1 MDQKLKNDHG
11 FIHIPCNELDIFIL
25 SDGYFGIGYHQPI
38 LAPGIPQHLVKTEL
52 RNLYLSESY
61 YEAPINVMLIKK
73 DDRAILVDTGEG
85 FYDDE
90 NAGRLLYSLNAAGFT
105 PESVTDILITHAH
118 RDHIG
123 GILSKNGDFIFPNA
137 RYYISSQEFDFWTSD
152 EPDFQKSKNPE
163 GGKPSIPLVRKILSA
178 IGSRLTK
185 FEMGDQ
191 LFSCI
196 QTEAAPGHTP
206 GHIIYTVS
214 NGGLSITNV
223 VDLFHS
229 PLLIAKP
236 DWGTQWDIDFET
248 GVETRK
254 KVLEACYENRTLI
267 CSAHLPWPGIGY
279 INKVNNRFQ
288 WVPKA
293 YNNPFSINL
302 EKNLEPGKI

>member
-1 MDQKLKNDHG
+1 MDQKLKRDHG

-38 LAPGIPQHLVKTEL
+38 LAPGIPQSLVKNEL

-61 YEAPINVMLIKK
+61 YEAPINVMLVKK
-73 DDRAILVDTGEG
+73 DERIILVDTGEG
-85 FYDDE
+85 FYDEE
-90 NAGRLLYSLNAAGFT
+90 NAGQLLYSLAAAGFT
-105 PESVTDILITHAH
+105 PESITDVLITHAH

-123 GILSKNGDFIFPNA
+123 GILSKNGDFVFPNA
-137 RYYISSQEFDFWTSD
+137 HYHISRQEFEFWMTD
-152 EPDFQKSKNPE
+152 TPDFQKSKNPE
-163 GGKPSIPLVRKILSA
+163 GGKPSIPLVRKILSS
-178 IGSRLTK
+178 IDNLLTK
-185 FEMGDQ
+185 FEMGDE

-196 QTEAAPGHTP
+196 QTQPAPGHTP
-206 GHIIYTVS
+206 GHIIYTVY
-214 NGGLSITNV
+214 NGNLSLTNV
-223 VDLFHS
+223 VDIFHS

-254 KVLEACYENRTLI
+254 KVLETCYKNRTLI

-279 INKVNNRFQ
+279 ISKVNNEFQ

-293 YNNPFSINL
+293 YNNPFFINI
-302 EKNLEPGKI
+302 KIDPEINGL